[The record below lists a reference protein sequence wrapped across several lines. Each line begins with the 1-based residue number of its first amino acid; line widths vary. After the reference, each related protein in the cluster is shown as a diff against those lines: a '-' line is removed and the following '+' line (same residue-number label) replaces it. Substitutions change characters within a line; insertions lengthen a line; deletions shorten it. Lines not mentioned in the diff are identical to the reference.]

1 MSNLPKIVR
10 GFALRRRATL
20 VIVVAAL
27 VVAAPLY
34 KMTFLLPR
42 SVPWLELVLV
52 WVSLWFLGSE
62 FWQKL
67 VAQLGRLD
75 P

>member
-1 MSNLPKIVR
+1 M
-10 GFALRRRATL
+10 
-20 VIVVAAL
+20 IVVAAL

-42 SVPWLELVLV
+42 SVPCLGLVQV
-52 WVSLWFLGSE
+52 WVSLWFLGPE
-62 FWQKL
+62 FGQEL